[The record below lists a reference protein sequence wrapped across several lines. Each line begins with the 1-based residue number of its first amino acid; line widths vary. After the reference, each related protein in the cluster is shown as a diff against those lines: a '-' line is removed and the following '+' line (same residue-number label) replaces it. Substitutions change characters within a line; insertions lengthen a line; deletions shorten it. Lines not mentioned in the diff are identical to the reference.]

1 MNVPAVASSSLVL
14 QLKVCV
20 LKENLKEN
28 LKTLRITV
36 SHFSTTPTNDW
47 MLNKQVIQPPL
58 FPSVILKPIS
68 DCLRELD

>member
-20 LKENLKEN
+20 LKEN